1 MAPGKNKRNQ
11 PKRAGGRRANYAP
24 LAHTVGAR
32 QYFPYGWA
40 MWVGWV
46 MFGLLAVAMAAEVVA
61 AGTDGYWADLL
72 GAVLMAVLFGWMFW
86 LFGITRLKSE

>member
-1 MAPGKNKRNQ
+1 MAPGKNKKNQ

-24 LAHTVGAR
+24 LAHTVGSR

-46 MFGLLAVAMAAEVVA
+46 LFGLLAIAMFIEIFA
-61 AGTDGYWADLL
+61 AGADGAWTDVF
-72 GAVLMAVLFGWMFW
+72 GAILMGTLFSWMFW
-86 LFGITRLKSE
+86 LFGISRLRDQ